1 MCTAV
6 DVVKKLYIK
15 KKHLA
20 MPQSLFSAFQ
30 ENVLGFLA
38 LIWSFSNGGLINIP
52 SAVKIN
58 MCESC
63 SQKYWSLES
72 LEQLF

>member
-1 MCTAV
+1 LEK
-6 DVVKKLYIK
+6 VVYKEKASGYAPKLI
-15 KKHLA
+15 
-20 MPQSLFSAFQ
+20 SAFQ
-30 ENVLGFLA
+30 ENVLGFLV

-58 MCESC
+58 MCVSC